1 MMNQLV
7 RRNAFLLGASVF
19 ALASTPAFAAGE
31 AAAES
36 AEPSTNGTA
45 EAAAEKA
52 AEAEKTGE
60 KVLVLPYQPI
70 FRSVEQRKVATAT
83 NLLNKELREKDGL
96 VIIRGAIANGSAGE
110 GPSLDAATA
119 ATKEAEAAEAKRDVA
134 AAITARKAS
143 IAAMEKNAGAI
154 ENADDYILAHHH
166 LARALM
172 WSAKDDEAKK
182 MLDTAARMNPAI
194 ELPANEFSRLYR
206 RWFAAASTQVMKD
219 KRGELFVKSGL
230 PGAKVFLDGR
240 EMDVAPVVLEK
251 AVPGKHLLT
260 AQVEGVPTFGGIVE
274 VKPGKKTTF
283 TVSFGGSVGGDS
295 VGDVADA
302 IAANSLST
310 AAVKSAVQAGKSAGA
325 KFVVAGGMAKDEDH
339 FNVHTLVVDVNSGAV
354 QHLNVVNFDLELLTA
369 EADVF
374 QIVGAIDESVRSFKG
389 ASMVK
394 TIEKRIRSQSTINE
408 VDASPT
414 KVDRRSRV
422 KKDKKDDKRRV
433 FKPLTGGTII
443 IKDEEE

>member
-52 AEAEKTGE
+52 AEAEKAGE

-70 FRSVEQRKVATAT
+70 FRSVEQRKAATAT
-83 NLLNKELREKDGL
+83 NLLNKELQQKDGI
-96 VIIRGAIANGSAGE
+96 VVIRGAVANGAKAT
-110 GPSLDAATA
+110 GPTLDEATA
-119 ATKEAEAAEAKRDVA
+119 AQKEATEAEARRDIR
-134 AAITARKAS
+134 AAIAARQKV

-154 ENADDYILAHHH
+154 EEVDDFIRAHHD

-172 WSAKDDEAKK
+172 WAADDAEAKK
-182 MLDTAARMNPAI
+182 VMDVAARMRPSFA
-194 ELPANEFSRLYR
+194 LPAKEFSRHYR
-206 RWFAAASTQVMKD
+206 RWFRAAATAAVKD

-251 AVPGKHLLT
+251 TVPGKHLLT
-260 AQVEGVPTFGGIVE
+260 AVVEGVPQYGGIVD
-274 VKPGKKTTF
+274 VKAGKKTTF

-295 VGDVADA
+295 VGDVTDA
-302 IAANSLST
+302 IAANKLDKS
-310 AAVKSAVQAGKSAGA
+310 AVKSAVQAGKVAGA
-325 KFVVAGGMAKDEDH
+325 KYVVAGGMAKDEDH
-339 FNVHTLVVDVNSGAV
+339 FNMHTLVVDVGTGNV
-354 QHLNVVNFDLELLTA
+354 QHLSVVAFDLELLTA

-389 ASMVK
+389 ASAVA

-408 VDASPT
+408 VDASPA
-414 KVDRRSRV
+414 KVARRAGP
-422 KKDKKDDKRRV
+422 KRKRAKV
-433 FKPLTGGTII
+433 RGPIKPLQGGTII